1 MTTIRFETAQSAKPA
16 ADQMRQMA
24 RGMPIYRSGTAHELM
39 PTPAPVFSVPAHRFE
54 ATFFDSLLPGLPGRL
69 ATVGRRLVNVDCL
82 GIINILNNYRQN
94 RRRTPSPAKTTPRR
108 ARIHSTS
115 RHADPPT
122 FEASRLLNDL
132 QARSRLVSEMSKI
145 VSTLEAS
152 GSTRRASQAIIA
164 ALRENSEF

>member
-1 MTTIRFETAQSAKPA
+1 M
-16 ADQMRQMA
+16 
-24 RGMPIYRSGTAHELM
+24 
-39 PTPAPVFSVPAHRFE
+39 
-54 ATFFDSLLPGLPGRL
+54 
-69 ATVGRRLVNVDCL
+69 GRRLVNVDCL
-82 GIINILNNYRQN
+82 GIFNILNNYRQN
-94 RRRTPSPAKTTPRR
+94 PPPDPRLPAKPALPVVREFIQHLATPE
-108 ARIHSTS
+108 AL
-115 RHADPPT
+115 A